1 MWWLIAERGQSKIA
15 EAVMVVGD
23 ELNLDPPCNGEH

>member
-15 EAVMVVGD
+15 EAVMAVGT
-23 ELNLDPPCNGEH
+23 NQTSIPF